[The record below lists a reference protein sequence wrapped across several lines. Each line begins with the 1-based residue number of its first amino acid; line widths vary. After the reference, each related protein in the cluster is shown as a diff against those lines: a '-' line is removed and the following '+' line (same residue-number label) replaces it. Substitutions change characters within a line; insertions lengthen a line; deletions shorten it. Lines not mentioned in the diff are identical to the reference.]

1 MCLFAKLQIGSAFGA
16 TAERLREDHSIP
28 ERHDHGGDHPDIQR
42 KRGIPHRIY
51 DIPYDH
57 TEDYPQNG
65 AAEHDGHTKAADH
78 RAAPV
83 GNDCSRRK
91 RRPVMGD
98 SSRYHPGGAAGA
110 VLHQRIPP

>member
-1 MCLFAKLQIGSAFGA
+1 MCLFAKPRIERNFGA
-16 TAERLREDHSIP
+16 AVEHHREDHSIP
-28 ERHDHGGDHPDIQR
+28 EQHDHGGDHPDIQR
-42 KRGIPHRIY
+42 KRRIPHRIY
-51 DIPYDH
+51 HSPYDR
-57 TEDYPQNG
+57 TEDCPPNG
-65 AAEHDGHTKAADH
+65 AAEHDGHTKAAGH

-98 SSRYHPGGAAGA
+98 SSRYRPGGATGA